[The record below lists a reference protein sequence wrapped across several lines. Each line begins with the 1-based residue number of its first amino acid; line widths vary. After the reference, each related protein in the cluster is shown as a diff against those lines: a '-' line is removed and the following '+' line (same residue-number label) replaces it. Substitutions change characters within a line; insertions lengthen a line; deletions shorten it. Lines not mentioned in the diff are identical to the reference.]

1 MRITPAKDYKKPL
14 YAIGLTA
21 TIMAVSVTGCANLP
35 FGTNNKT
42 DETEEV
48 VLAGEADIRPD
59 ETEYCKP
66 DADNEPVLAGEVEL
80 DGEVAIDDEVEL
92 DGDIDVDVDV
102 TEYKK
107 AWNDSPILDGG
118 APIDEN

>member
-1 MRITPAKDYKKPL
+1 MKITPAKDYKKPL
-14 YAIGLTA
+14 YAIGISA
-21 TIMAVSVTGCANLP
+21 AIMAVSVTGCTNL
-35 FGTNNKT
+35 FGSNNGNEPV
-42 DETEEV
+42 D
-48 VLAGEADIRPD
+48 LAGAADVRTD
-59 ETEYCKP
+59 ETEYCKK
-66 DADNEPVLAGEVEL
+66 DADNDPEPVLAGEVEL

-102 TEYKK
+102 DVTEYKK